1 MEILAE
7 LHPRIVH
14 FPIAFFIIYFI
25 FETSG
30 IIFKKDFLNKAAYI
44 ILIIGIIT
52 ALLAVLTGNQAQNA
66 AKLIL
71 NGKISG
77 ISEAFEKHEEYATI
91 TLWYFTALFVLR
103 TYLIINKKFNSSW
116 KYIFIGFGLIGC
128 YLIYSTGY
136 YGGELVFKH
145 GIGIHLLEK

>member
-1 MEILAE
+1 MEFLAD

-14 FPIAFFIIYFI
+14 FPIAFFIIYSV
-25 FETSG
+25 FEISG
-30 IIFKKDFLNKAAYI
+30 IILKKDFLNKAAYI
-44 ILIIGIIT
+44 ILIFGIIT

-71 NGKISG
+71 NRKMMG
-77 ISEAFEKHEEYATI
+77 ISEAIKKHEEFATI
-91 TLWYFTALFVLR
+91 TIWYFTLLFILR
-103 TYLIINKKFNSSW
+103 TYLLIKKKYEGSW

-145 GIGIHLLEK
+145 GIGVHLQGK